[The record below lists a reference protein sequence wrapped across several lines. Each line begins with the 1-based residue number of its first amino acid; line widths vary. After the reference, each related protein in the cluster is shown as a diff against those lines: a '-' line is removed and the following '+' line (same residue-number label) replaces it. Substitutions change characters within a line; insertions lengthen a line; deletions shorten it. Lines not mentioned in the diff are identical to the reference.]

1 MGGLRIKLPIR
12 ALVLPRPGGMT
23 TDPKVGN
30 TIVLTTPPE
39 KLSRGPIM
47 SDTPGQSPQQDGEQH
62 LFPAPRTPPT
72 NSTPQE
78 KNAPTAAER
87 FARSA
92 RFLPDHLA
100 LFSLASKSGVGL
112 RSLQTGAA
120 QEKLSGRALADV
132 IAQRVDNAK
141 FAVQA
146 ALNFVQ
152 EKVKRG
158 KVDDTLMLGAL
169 LMINASIPPAIITR
183 RYLGLSPHSMEADQ
197 QIAAIAFQA
206 GHPAIDALWRSLA
219 SVPADDRGFALNTL
233 SAGTTEAMRTVNVVT
248 DGLAAVDFMRD
259 VMANLP
265 TAIAHGTTLGIEFE
279 FNPNGSTRDAAYDA
293 VVRTFRAAG
302 FNVTL
307 EKKASDF
314 TYIVNKDKVL
324 PMVWGGGELDGRPF
338 KIEVLTGTGAK
349 VVTVALG
356 MDNAKTEVAP
366 PSMTSLYETSPLL
379 ARLLSDKLK
388 LAHIHLG
395 DVLPFLRDAAHYV
408 ERYFILLKD
417 DSFDILHVDIEL
429 LGDGK
434 ARLTGANGKI
444 YDQQGIPQDTMEI
457 DYSAEL
463 AALTPEQ
470 LDNRPELRAI
480 HNWFLNNVPNTTFAK
495 KTDTAVGLTIDGLGK
510 GAFKIVAEASPYL
523 EAVTP
528 VLTIDEVPAAAT
540 MIQAFK
546 DSGFSGTHAAYL
558 IGMHVHAGLLHKVNG
573 QFSIAPSLNLMRAF
587 VRHMDSFY
595 RIIPSDW
602 NRAGFI
608 QQPPRRLV
616 DLLAEPNYITDP
628 NDPVQILRFIA
639 DYALHHP
646 PKYGTMNLDN
656 GNAHMI
662 NAMGKAGVLHEGQ
675 EFDAVYQTAR
685 GETNTY
691 RIVIRKTGGLFKA
704 YRTFFPGEV
713 KEVTQTGEIV
723 RATHKETLPITRIST
738 DPIETS
744 ELRMPDSINDP
755 KAVTFIAQL
764 WASFVDKYGNG
775 PFLPQTPKR

>member
-1 MGGLRIKLPIR
+1 MAGIR
-12 ALVLPRPGGMT
+12 VAVPLKSLSLSRLVSVAAGH
-23 TDPKVGN
+23 KVGN
-30 TIVLTTPPE
+30 TTVLSTPSATLPGA
-39 KLSRGPIM
+39 SMAP
-47 SDTPGQSPQQDGEQH
+47 DTPGQAPQEGEQR
-62 LFPAPRTPPT
+62 LFPTSNTPPT
-72 NSTPQE
+72 D
-78 KNAPTAAER
+78 NASPGQSPSPVSQR
-87 FARSA
+87 FAQSV
-92 RFLPDHLA
+92 RFFPSH
-100 LFSLASKSGVGL
+100 SGL
-112 RSLQTGAA
+112 LSRPLKPGAA
-120 QEKLSGRALADV
+120 ISRLQPGAEPENQSGRSLADV
-132 IAQRVDNAK
+132 IAQQADNAR
-141 FAVQA
+141 FTVQA
-146 ALNFVQ
+146 ALHLVQ
-152 EKVKRG
+152 ERVKKG

-169 LMINASIPPAIITR
+169 LLIHADIPPALVTR
-183 RYLGLSPHSMEADQ
+183 RYLGVSPHTPEADQ

-206 GHPAIDALWRSLA
+206 GHPSIDALWRSLA
-219 SVPADDRGFALNTL
+219 PMPADDRGFALNAT
-233 SAGTTEAMRTVNVVT
+233 SAGTAETMRTVNVVT
-248 DGLAAVDFMRD
+248 EALDAVDFVRE

-265 TAIAHGTTLGIEFE
+265 AAKAHGTTLGFEFE
-279 FNPNGSTRDAAYDA
+279 FNPNGATRDAAYDA
-293 VVRTFRAAG
+293 VVMAFRAAG
-302 FNVTL
+302 FQVTL
-307 EKKASDF
+307 EKKDSDF
-314 TYIVNKDKVL
+314 TFIVNQDKIL
-324 PMVWGGGELDGRPF
+324 PIVWGNGELNGRPF
-338 KIEVLTGTGAK
+338 NIEILTGTGAK

-356 MDNAKTEVAP
+356 MDKAKTEVAP
-366 PSMTSLYETSPLL
+366 PSMASLYDTSPLL

-388 LAHIHLG
+388 LGHLHLG
-395 DVLPFLRDAAHYV
+395 DVLPFLRDVAHYV
-408 ERYFILLKD
+408 ERFFVLLKD
-417 DSFDILHVDIEL
+417 DGFDILHVDIAL
-429 LGDGK
+429 LGNGK

-463 AALTPEQ
+463 ADLTPEER
-470 LDNRPELRAI
+470 DNRPDLRAI
-480 HNWFLNNVPNTTFAK
+480 HNWCKKNIPNKVFAK
-495 KTDTAVGLTIDGLGK
+495 KTDTAVGMTVDGLGK

-573 QFSIAPSLNLMRAF
+573 QFSIAPSLSLMRAF
-587 VRHMDSFY
+587 VEHMASFY

-608 QQPPRRLV
+608 QLPPRRLV

-628 NDPVQILRFIA
+628 NDPGQILRFIA

-656 GNAHMI
+656 GNSHMI
-662 NAMGKAGVLHEGQ
+662 NAMGKAGVLREGD
-675 EFDAVYQTAR
+675 EFDAVYQTAQ

-691 RIVIRKTGGLFKA
+691 RIVIRKTSGLYKA

-738 DPIETS
+738 DPIETT

-755 KAVTFIAQL
+755 KAVTFIAQF
-764 WASFVDKYGNG
+764 WASFVDKFGNG
-775 PFLPQTPKR
+775 PFLPQ